1 MSIRRQA
8 VGGGGGVGG
17 GNENGKNTFLYES
30 LIAYPADAPLV
41 HVERRGVEPVGM
53 PKRSNDEK
61 SGPLPDWLEQMR
73 QAGRRQRMESE
84 EVARQ
89 NGNAI
94 RQEAARIRTKYL
106 TNGKNAITLEE
117 RKWYRDN
124 MSGMSV
130 DRSVS
135 DNVLKK
141 HKTDVDDI
149 MIRLPPSKN
158 SIFLEYWQMAGIAE
172 TILETVARMCDAIVA
187 EFTKRSLN
195 PIRDAVG
202 RRVGVETE
210 IEFSLVD
217 ALPAERRTRDLH
229 PLLVQSFTAVLNVN
243 TTSSKANE
251 QILIGARAPTSA
263 ITWSVLLQGTDQ
275 TLVTTRNGLNNAL
288 NKLWMNRLVSSYEN
302 YVHAW
307 KLPSPAAIS
316 GVTFEDVPVARPPR
330 PSVTPPPNP
339 APSPRPGVTPPP
351 NPVVTPGFRP
361 KKRVT

>member
-8 VGGGGGVGG
+8 VGGG
-17 GNENGKNTFLYES
+17 NENGKKTSLYES
-30 LIAYPADAPLV
+30 LIAYPADSPLV

-61 SGPLPDWLEQMR
+61 SDPLPDWVEQMR
-73 QAGRRQRMESE
+73 QEGRRQRMESE
-84 EVARQ
+84 DVARQ
-89 NGNAI
+89 RGNAI
-94 RQEAARIRTKYL
+94 RQEAARIQTKYL

-117 RKWYRDN
+117 REWYRDN

-141 HKTDVDDI
+141 HKADVDDI
-149 MIRLPPSKN
+149 MIRLPLSTYGTPLK
-158 SIFLEYWQMAGIAE
+158 YWQMAGIAE

-187 EFTKRSLN
+187 EFAKRGLN
-195 PIRDAVG
+195 PIKDAVG
-202 RRVGVETE
+202 RRVGVKTE
-210 IEFSLVD
+210 IEFSLLD
-217 ALPAERRTRDLH
+217 ALPVEVRARGLH
-229 PLLVQSFTAVLNVN
+229 PLLVQSFTAALDVK

-251 QILIGARAPTSA
+251 KVFNRSTDPTSA
-263 ITWSVLLQGTDQ
+263 ITWSVSLLGTDQ
-275 TLVTTRNGLNNAL
+275 VLVTTRNGLNNAL
-288 NKLWMNRLVSSYEN
+288 NELWMNRLVGSYEN

-316 GVTFEDVPVARPPR
+316 GVTFEDTPAARPPR
-330 PSVTPPPNP
+330 PGVTPPPNP

-351 NPVVTPGFRP
+351 NPVVPPGFQP
-361 KKRVT
+361 KKRAM